1 MSDRERFL
9 RWGGILGSFFTA
21 QGLAQ
26 LLSMLAGFIF
36 MRTMAVEEYALYT
49 LAFSF
54 ITFFNFATDLG
65 STGSLV
71 HFFRQSRVAGEDFA
85 PYVAGVMS
93 LRRLGFVLGAVVV
106 LISFPWMA
114 SGRGFDLGG
123 AGLATLVIIVTV
135 GFQLTAAIQLLELR
149 LHGRYGESYRAE
161 IGGGALRLALALVLV
176 ALTFL
181 PAWAALLSGA
191 LGTAMVAWLSRA
203 RDRQVPKVEGLRP
216 FQRKVFRYLLP
227 TLPSALYF
235 SIQSPLVVWLAATFG
250 GTRNIAEVGAVGRL
264 GLLVGLFSSLVGAVF
279 LPHLAG
285 IVDDRQYLRRF
296 LQFGALLAI
305 FAASLL
311 LFTWLVPDLFLFLL
325 GANYS
330 GLEKELLL
338 VMAGAGLSLLD
349 GYVVGVN
356 FARAWTRWQT
366 AMLLT
371 QISAQALMVA
381 VLPLSSTSGVLLFNL
396 ATAAVALV
404 LQCTTL
410 ALGFL
415 RPRWVTWS

>member
-1 MSDRERFL
+1 MSDRERFW
-9 RWGGILGSFFTA
+9 RWGKILGSFFTA

-26 LLSMLAGFIF
+26 LLSMLAGFVF
-36 MRTMAVEEYALYT
+36 MRNMAVEDYALYT

-71 HFFRQSRVAGEDFA
+71 HFFRHCKQLGEDFA
-85 PYVAGVMS
+85 PYVGGVLA
-93 LRRLGFVLGAVVV
+93 LRRLAFVAGGVAVVV
-106 LISFPWMA
+106 AFPWLA
-114 SGRGFDLGG
+114 TNRGFALGG
-123 AGLATLVIIVTV
+123 ASLATAAIVVTV
-135 GFQLTAAIQLLELR
+135 AFQLTAAIQLLELR
-149 LHGRYGESYRAE
+149 LHGRYGHSYRAE
-161 IGGGALRLALALVLV
+161 IGGGGVRLVMALILV
-176 ALTFL
+176 AVAFL

-191 LGTAMVAWLSRA
+191 LGTGTVAWLSR
-203 RDRQVPKVEGLRP
+203 PEGRIRLPAGDLRP
-216 FQRKVFRYLLP
+216 FQRRVLRYLLP

-235 SIQSPLVVWLAATFG
+235 SVQGPLVVWLAASFG
-250 GTRNIAEVGAVGRL
+250 NTRNIAEVGAVGRL

-285 IVDDRQYLRRF
+285 ITDDRQYLRRF
-296 LQFGALLAI
+296 FQFGSLLAA
-305 FAASLL
+305 FATCLL
-311 LFTWLVPDLFLFLL
+311 LLSWWLPQPFLFLL

-330 GLEKELLL
+330 GLDNELLL

-366 AMLLT
+366 AMLVT
-371 QISAQALMVA
+371 QIGAQALLVA
-381 VLPLSSTSGVLLFNL
+381 LLPLSSTRGVLLFNL
-396 ATAAVALV
+396 CTAAVALL
-404 LQCTTL
+404 LQCATL
-410 ALGFL
+410 TLGFL